1 MNNPVFFPS
10 GVSVPALAQGTW
22 CMGKNRLKRNSEAD
36 AIRLGLDLGMTLIDT
51 AEMYDDAE
59 IVVGNALKGRR
70 DDAYIVSKVLP
81 RNASFSGTIKA
92 CEKSLKRMGVER
104 MDLYL
109 LHWPGN
115 YPVQE
120 TLDAFVRLREQGKV
134 VAYGVSNFDVSEMQ
148 EAWECPGGPAI
159 ATNQVLYN
167 LERREV
173 EGELLA
179 WCRQRNVPLMAYPPL
194 NQGRLDV
201 AALKGVAQRHNANPY
216 QVALAWLLHQDNVIV
231 IPKSSR
237 RDHIEENHAAA
248 EISLTSTDLEEIDR
262 IFPSPAGA
270 SSLKM
275 V

>member
-10 GVSVPALAQGTW
+10 GVSVPALGQGTW

-36 AIRLGLDLGMTLIDT
+36 AICFGLDLGMTLIDT
-51 AEMYDDAE
+51 AELYDDAE
-59 IVVGNALKGRR
+59 IVVGKALKGRR

-81 RNASFSGTIKA
+81 RNASYSGTIKA
-92 CEKSLKRMGVER
+92 CEKSLKRMDVEY

-109 LHWPGN
+109 LHWPGS

-120 TLDAFVRLREQGKV
+120 TLNAFVRLREQGNI
-134 VAYGVSNFDVSEMQ
+134 AAFGVSNFDVSEMQ
-148 EAWECPGGPAI
+148 EAWECGGGPAI

-179 WCRQRNVPLMAYPPL
+179 WCRQRNVPLMAYSPL

>member
-1 MNNPVFFPS
+1 MNTPVFFPN
-10 GVSVPALAQGTW
+10 GVAVPALGQGTW

-36 AIRLGLDLGMTLIDT
+36 AIRFGLDLGMTLIDT

-59 IVVGNALKGRR
+59 IVVGKALKGRR
-70 DDAYIVSKVLP
+70 NDAYIVSKVLP

-92 CEKSLKRMGVER
+92 CDKSLKRMDVEY

-109 LHWPGN
+109 LHWPGS

-120 TLDAFVRLREQGKV
+120 TLDAFVRLREKGKI
-134 VAYGVSNFDVSEMQ
+134 AAFGVSNFDVSEME
-148 EAWECPGGPAI
+148 EAWECPGGPDI

-173 EGELLA
+173 EWELLA
-179 WCRQRNVPLMAYPPL
+179 WCRQRNVPLMAYSPL

-201 AALKGVAQRHNANPY
+201 AALKGVAQRHNVGPN

-262 IFPSPAGA
+262 IFPSPAG
-270 SSLKM
+270 
-275 V
+275 

>member
-1 MNNPVFFPS
+1 MNTPVLFPN
-10 GVSVPALAQGTW
+10 GVSVPALGQGTW

-81 RNASFSGTIKA
+81 GNASFRGTIKA
-92 CEKSLKRMGVER
+92 CEKSLKRMRVER

-134 VAYGVSNFDVSEMQ
+134 VAYGVSNFDVSEME

-167 LERREV
+167 LERREI
-173 EGELLA
+173 EGELRS
-179 WCRQRNVPLMAYPPL
+179 WCRQRNVPLMAYSPF
-194 NQGRLDV
+194 NQGRLDS
-201 AALKGVAQRHNANPY
+201 APLQAIAQRHNAGPY
-216 QVALAWLLHQDNVIV
+216 QIALAWLLHQDNVIV
-231 IPKSSR
+231 IPKSANQA
-237 RDHIEENHAAA
+237 HIEENHAAA
-248 EISLTSTDLEEIDR
+248 DISLTSTDLDQINR
-262 IFPSPAGA
+262 MFPSPADV
-270 SSLKM
+270 SSLKWN
-275 V
+275 